1 MDENLFLG
9 YLVCAIVVLGSFV
22 ALVMK
27 FVKPINDLRVTIQQL
42 IDTLNTVRDNDKK
55 RDARLDKH
63 DDQIVKLD
71 KRVGKI
77 ETKMEVYH
85 EEGSS

>member
-27 FVKPINDLRVTIQQL
+27 FVKPINDLRIAIQQL
-42 IDTLNTVRDNDKK
+42 IDELRTVRDNDKK
-55 RDARLDKH
+55 RDDRLDKH
-63 DDQIVKLD
+63 EEQIGKID
-71 KRVGKI
+71 RRVGNI
-77 ETKMEVYH
+77 ETKMKIYH
-85 EEGSS
+85 EEG

>member
-1 MDENLFLG
+1 MNETMFLG
-9 YLVCAIVVLGSFV
+9 YLVSAVVVLGSFIAV
-22 ALVMK
+22 IMK
-27 FVKPINDLRVTIQQL
+27 FTKPINDLRITIQQL

-63 DDQIVKLD
+63 DEQIGSLD

-77 ETKMEVYH
+77 ETKVAVYH
-85 EEGSS
+85 EEE